1 MGSFEN
7 GVPAKAFSIFMA
19 VTIIA
24 VNIFGV
30 LSYVVAIRSAIK
42 SPAADGIFIV
52 TVIVLRLVEVF
63 YGNLGPCK
71 HYSTFFDTAKIL
83 NLSLYF

>member
-1 MGSFEN
+1 MNNPVSFKVEKLPNSSRKILCHDRIMGSFAN
-7 GVPAKAFSIFMA
+7 GLPTKAFSIFMA
-19 VTIIA
+19 VLIIA

-52 TVIVLRLVEVF
+52 TVILLR
-63 YGNLGPCK
+63 
-71 HYSTFFDTAKIL
+71 
-83 NLSLYF
+83 

>member
-1 MGSFEN
+1 MGNFAN
-7 GVPAKAFSIFMA
+7 GAPTKAFSIFMA
-19 VTIIA
+19 VLIIA

-52 TVIVLRLVEVF
+52 SVILLRLVGVLRF
-63 YGNLGPCK
+63 
-71 HYSTFFDTAKIL
+71 
-83 NLSLYF
+83 